1 MREKEI
7 NQILIDILKRNQIY
21 LKSQKNT
28 ASCSVIKKKK
38 ADDTANIRLI
48 CTRS

>member
-38 ADDTANIRLI
+38 KLTTQQILD
-48 CTRS
+48 